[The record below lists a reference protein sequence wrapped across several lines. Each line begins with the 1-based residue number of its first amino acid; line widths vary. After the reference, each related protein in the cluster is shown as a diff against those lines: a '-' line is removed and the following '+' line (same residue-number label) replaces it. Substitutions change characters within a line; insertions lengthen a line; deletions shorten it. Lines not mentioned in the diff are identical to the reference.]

1 MQQVRQRAFLGLKR
15 DTTSLATSF
24 YVFLCFLA
32 FICCGIQSQG
42 GVAGVASKW
51 QQVPVAMVNLGSLGM
66 APEQAVL
73 RRQLPSMQ

>member
-1 MQQVRQRAFLGLKR
+1 MIQCVETANVGGLGHREFLMFRVNLVPRHLQVLVAV
-15 DTTSLATSF
+15 T
-24 YVFLCFLA
+24 
-32 FICCGIQSQG
+32 SQG

-73 RRQLPSMQ
+73 RRRLPSMQ